1 MGSTLVRV
9 VFGVLVLATVAA
21 FFVTQQLKSEFPLV
35 LRFAAYPI
43 NFSPNGD
50 KSRDSTRI
58 GFDLSEPADVTFQV
72 LDAEGNPVRT
82 IVENKRL
89 AGDAKHRFTWNGRN
103 DDGQIVPDGTYRMR
117 VIRRDEGRVID
128 SFKEIKVDTVPPRV
142 RVDSAEPSVIAP
154 GEPGQQFDVKV
165 RYAGPIN
172 QAPEWRVFRTD
183 DGPPYVVQR
192 FRNGRTKTGIWD
204 GLVDGKPAP
213 DGEYAFTVSV
223 RDRAGNLTTAPRE
236 IPTPRTARP
245 GTGVSARRFTL
256 TGPADVVAAGSVA
269 RMRVG
274 PFDRSLDF
282 VLSRLGNSKAIRKGG
297 RIGGD
302 FNVHVPKDAVTGM
315 YLVRV
320 RAGRHRGVWP
330 LAVAGL
336 PETKRAAQKPR
347 PLLVLPTIAWQ
358 GETPWDGDANG
369 FAETLE
375 TARAVQLGHPYPNAA
390 PPPGFNAQTAP
401 LLDFLERAA
410 LRYDLTTDLSLARGE
425 GPAIGNAPGVAFAG
439 DERWLPQPL
448 LAKLRKYVE
457 DGGKVA
463 TFGGDSFRRTVQ
475 LDGDVLRNPS
485 RPRAADVFG
494 ERVERVV
501 AEGGAPMQVF
511 QNDLGIFGGVGAFVG
526 DFDVF
531 DQSAGLAEGAELQ
544 ESAGRETDTPA
555 FVAYRL
561 GEGLVVRAGTPQW
574 VRELRESRLSV
585 EIPRATRNIWNLLAE
600 TR

>member
-50 KSRDSTRI
+50 KSRDATRI

-72 LDAEGNPVRT
+72 LDVEGNPVRT

-128 SFKEIKVDTVPPRV
+128 SFKEINVDTVPPRV
-142 RVDSAEPSVIAP
+142 RVESAEPSVIAP

-223 RDRAGNLTTAPRE
+223 RDRAGNLTTAPRV
-236 IPTPRTARP
+236 IPTPRTARA

-302 FNVHVPKDAVTGM
+302 FTIHVPKDAVTGM

-358 GETPWDGDANG
+358 GETPWDGDGNG

-375 TARAVQLGHPYPNAA
+375 TARAVRLGHPYPNAA

-457 DGGKVA
+457 EGGKVA
-463 TFGGDSFRRTVQ
+463 TFGGDSFRRTVA
-475 LDGDVLRNPS
+475 LDDDVLRNPS
-485 RPRAADVFG
+485 RPRAVDVFG

-511 QNDLGIFGGVGAFVG
+511 QNDLGIFGGVGGFVG

-531 DQSAGLAEGAELQ
+531 EQSAGLAEGAELQ

-561 GEGLVVRAGTPQW
+561 GEGLVIRAGTPQW
-574 VRELRESRLSV
+574 ASELRESRLSI